1 MERRNRNS
9 YYLLPSLWKENR
21 VLRGGDTVSSNKEDL
36 ISREEVL
43 RIILDKRQEVQDEFD
58 RLSRDNDSFYFEN
71 RGLYDAIDETLRE
84 LFNEINEDDIE

>member
-1 MERRNRNS
+1 M
-9 YYLLPSLWKENR
+9 
-21 VLRGGDTVSSNKEDL
+21 SSNKEDL

-43 RIILDKRQEVQDEFD
+43 RIILDKRQEMQDEFE

-71 RGLYDAIDETLRE
+71 RCLYDAIDETLRE

>member
-1 MERRNRNS
+1 M
-9 YYLLPSLWKENR
+9 
-21 VLRGGDTVSSNKEDL
+21 SSNKEDL

-71 RGLYDAIDETLRE
+71 KGLYDAIDETLQE
-84 LFNEINEDDIE
+84 LFNEINQDDIE

>member
-1 MERRNRNS
+1 M
-9 YYLLPSLWKENR
+9 
-21 VLRGGDTVSSNKEDL
+21 SSNKEDL

-43 RIILDKRQEVQDEFD
+43 RIILDKRQELQDEFD

-71 RGLYDAIDETLRE
+71 RGLYDAIDETLQE

>member
-1 MERRNRNS
+1 M
-9 YYLLPSLWKENR
+9 
-21 VLRGGDTVSSNKEDL
+21 SSNKEDL

-43 RIILDKRQEVQDEFD
+43 QIILDKRQEVQDEFD